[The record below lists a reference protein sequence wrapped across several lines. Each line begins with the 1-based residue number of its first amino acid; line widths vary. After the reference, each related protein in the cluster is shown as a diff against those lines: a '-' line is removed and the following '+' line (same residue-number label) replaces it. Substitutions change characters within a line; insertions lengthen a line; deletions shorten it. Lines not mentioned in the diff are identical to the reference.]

1 MFKIYSALGGDLHRH
16 CIAYDSD
23 EPASS
28 RSEREVVFL
37 LRQILEGIKHMH
49 DQDFVHLDIKVSTA
63 CGVDIVFELFLLSNV
78 CLGLDFRDGV
88 VTLRDLSKHSTV
100 FLCREQIQSIYRREI
115 LVYSV
120 GMCVISYF
128 QLLLVLHFFM
138 PLHYSGKLNICVY

>member
-1 MFKIYSALGGDLHRH
+1 MRCSRILHDDFIQARTYCDVDAMFKFYSALGGDLHRH

-49 DQDFVHLDIKVSTA
+49 DQDFVHLDIKVRTA

-78 CLGLDFRDGV
+78 CLGLDFREGV

-100 FLCREQIQSIYRREI
+100 N
-115 LVYSV
+115 
-120 GMCVISYF
+120 
-128 QLLLVLHFFM
+128 FFVAN
-138 PLHYSGKLNICVY
+138 KLNQFTEGRSLFTQ